1 MISTSQP
8 SQRGP
13 RVLGQVA
20 VVVAV
25 LVLLLLLL
33 FAASALATF
42 EQVGTFAGKPGLV
55 LPSEEASL
63 FPEETQLGGVGEMA
77 INVTGAGGVPAG
89 TIYAAT
95 NEFGEVNVVRY
106 NPDGSFSEIWNIEG
120 SRCGPEGEPAHSQCP
135 PNRTG
140 RYGAAPGN
148 GVAVDQSTGDV
159 YVFAYSSVPGS
170 VAFHVFNAD
179 GSKLIASFG
188 EVAQPNATTSATP
201 EKVHGNRAVYG
212 IAVSADGTVYVGD
225 ENSNE
230 VSHRVMVFE
239 PEHPGDYEHYVYAGQ
254 SHDIG
259 SGTFEQP
266 WPDHPALDDA
276 GNVYGFT
283 PNAIVEYDPSAPATP
298 VCQFNQP
305 DGGIEA
311 MTVDPAS
318 GEVFYFDYK
327 NKKLHQLNACNA
339 QGEFVE
345 TGTAA
350 LSPTR
355 VHVSALAFNPS
366 KQFEPSRGPGVL
378 YAGAPLAEI
387 VKGVGIESAL
397 GFVFAPPVGLPPS
410 IGVESVSGVT
420 AGSAVL
426 HASINPNSAD
436 TRYSF
441 EYISDAAYAANGPGE
456 PFAGAVQVPVGGGSL
471 GGGTVALNASA
482 AVSGLEPGTEYHY
495 RVVSDNCTE
504 GQAPALC
511 SSVGAGEVFRT
522 YPAAEGTGLP
532 DGRVYELV
540 SPIEK
545 NDGEVVPANP
555 EHGSCGRACKPGV
568 RFTLFPMQ
576 AAPEGNAVVY
586 EGTPFSIGGG
596 AIRENEYFS
605 KRTSTGWQTTA
616 LSPVSEA
623 YGESQ
628 GYVVFSTDLSEGL
641 LTQLSPIVP
650 SAPSEYPNMYS
661 QPTGNPGDLSPL
673 VTQAPPNRSP
683 GTTRGGNRFEVS
695 FGGASA
701 DMSRIFIT
709 ANDALTGETSFAP
722 AAVDG
727 GERKSDLYELHD
739 GQLAL
744 VNVDPGNAVTVPG
757 ARLGSVS
764 KDGSRAFWS
773 SEAGQVYVRIDG
785 QLTRELPDHSG
796 QFLIAGTDGSRVLLS
811 DGHMFGKLQEAIPGE
826 EFDLTAGSGGF
837 QGVVGASEDL
847 SSVYFVDTEVLAGES
862 TRGASPVQGKDN
874 LYYWHEGTT
883 TFIATLL
890 AGDGGETLGSGEPG
904 DWRAE
909 SGSRTAEASPDGRWV
924 AFVSSAQ
931 LTGENNIGLCAKQGE
946 KRVSGT
952 CSEDF
957 LYDSVSDRLICVSC
971 SRSGVAPVGSTTLDL
986 GSSRYLT
993 NSGRLFFDTPNALA
1007 AGDTD
1012 GDVEDVYEYEPD
1024 GVGSCGDVS
1033 GCVLLI
1039 STGAGSSDSNFLMMD
1054 EDGKNVF
1061 FTTRDRLVPSD
1072 KDELVDLYD
1081 AREGGGF
1088 AEEAGSQTEGCS
1100 GETCQS
1106 SPPSSGSIEAGP
1118 GSLVFSG
1125 AGNLLAPAP
1134 VTGVS
1139 AKTKTKTLTRAQ
1151 RLAKALRACKGKPKK
1166 KRVMC
1171 EGSARKRYATASKA
1185 KQKAA
1190 GGARKGGKS

>member
-1 MISTSQP
+1 VISTSQT

-13 RVLGQVA
+13 RVLGGV

-25 LVLLLLLL
+25 LVFSLLLL
-33 FAASALATF
+33 FVASALATF
-42 EQVGTFAGKPGLV
+42 EQVGTFAGQPGLV
-55 LPSEEASL
+55 LSEFSES
-63 FPEETQLGGVGEMA
+63 FPEEVQLGGVGGMA
-77 INVTGAGGVPAG
+77 VNVTGAGGVPAG

-95 NEFGEVNVVRY
+95 SEMRVVRY
-106 NPDGSFSEIWNIEG
+106 NPDGSFSESWNLEEG
-120 SRCGPEGEPAHSQCP
+120 TRCGPEGEPAHSQCP
-135 PNRTG
+135 NRRARLG
-140 RYGAAPGN
+140 SRYEN

-159 YVFAYSSVPGS
+159 YVFAISRVPGS
-170 VAFHVFNAD
+170 VPFHVFNAD

-188 EVAQPNATTSATP
+188 EVAQPNVTTAATP
-201 EKVHGNRAVYG
+201 EKVHTGIAEFG
-212 IAVSADGTVYVGD
+212 IAVNVEGTVYVGD
-225 ENSNE
+225 ANDNE

-266 WPDHPALDDA
+266 WPGNPVLDDA

-283 PNAIVEYDPSAPATP
+283 PKAIVEYDPSAPATP

-305 DGGIEA
+305 DSGITA

-318 GEVFYFDYK
+318 GEVLYFDYK
-327 NKKLHQLNACNA
+327 SKKLHQLSACNA

-345 TGTAA
+345 TGTIA

-355 VHVSALAFNPS
+355 FQISALAFNPS
-366 KQFEPSRGPGVL
+366 RQFEPSRAPGVL
-378 YAGAPLAEI
+378 YAGGPEAEA
-387 VKGVGIESAL
+387 VNEGIESAM

-426 HASINPNSAD
+426 HASINPNSAE
-436 TRYSF
+436 TKYSF
-441 EYISDAAYAANGPGE
+441 EYVSDADYEANGSAE

-471 GGGTVALNASA
+471 GGGTVALSASA

-495 RVVSDNCTE
+495 RVVADNCTE
-504 GQAPALC
+504 GQASALC

-522 YPAAEGTGLP
+522 YPAEGTGLP

-545 NDGEVVPANP
+545 NDGEVVPAYP
-555 EHGSCGRACKPGV
+555 EHGSCGVECKPGA

-605 KRTSTGWQTTA
+605 KRTSSGWQTTA
-616 LSPVSEA
+616 LSPASEA
-623 YGESQ
+623 YGSGQ
-628 GYVVFSTDLSEGL
+628 GYVGFSTDLSEGL
-641 LTQLSPIVP
+641 LTQLSSIVP
-650 SAPSEYPNMYS
+650 SAPSEYPNVYS
-661 QPTGNPGDLSPL
+661 QPTGDPGDVSPL

-683 GTTRGGNRFEVS
+683 GTRVGGNRFEVG

-701 DMSRIFIT
+701 DMSRIFI
-709 ANDALTGETSFAP
+709 AADDALTGETSFAP

-727 GERKSDLYELHD
+727 GEGKSDLYELHD

-757 ARLGSVS
+757 AQFRSVS

-773 SEAGQVYVRIDG
+773 SEAGQVYVRIGG

-811 DGHMFGKLQEAIPGE
+811 DGHMFGKLQEAVPGE
-826 EFDLTAGSGGF
+826 EFDLTAGAGGF
-837 QGVVGASEDL
+837 QGVVGAGEDL
-847 SSVYFVDTEVLAGES
+847 SSVYFVDTAVLAGES
-862 TRGASPVQGKDN
+862 TRETSPVLGKDN

-883 TFIATLL
+883 TFVATLL
-890 AGDGGETLGSGEPG
+890 EGDGGNQVSGVLG
-904 DWRAE
+904 DWRTQ

-957 LYDSVSDRLICVSC
+957 LYDSVNDRLICVSC
-971 SRSGVAPVGSTTLDL
+971 ARSDVAPVGSTTLDR

-993 NSGRLFFDTPNALA
+993 DSGRLFFDTPNALA
-1007 AGDTD
+1007 AGDTN
-1012 GDVEDVYEYEPD
+1012 GAVEDVYEYEPE
-1024 GVGSCGDVS
+1024 GVGSCGDGT

-1039 STGAGSSDSNFLMMD
+1039 SAGTGTGDSNFLMMD

-1088 AEEAGSQTEGCS
+1088 AEEAGSSTQGCS

-1106 SPPSSGSIEAGP
+1106 SSPSSGPIEAGP

-1134 VTGVS
+1134 ASGTS
-1139 AKTKTKTLTRAQ
+1139 AKTKTKTLSRAQ

-1171 EGSARKRYATASKA
+1171 ERSARKRYATASKA